1 MTASAALVVLALS
14 GSGWLVMLG
23 AIAVLWVPAIW
34 ALYRSL
40 TDEDRKLALLDEQGE
55 IDTYS
60 PRALAE
66 LREWVQ
72 SNPEDPLAEEGRER
86 YNDCIEVLQR
96 VDETFYEWSE
106 SEIESLEKL

>member
-1 MTASAALVVLALS
+1 MIEMSDVVLVLS
-14 GSGWLVMLG
+14 ATGWVAMVGTIVLVWG
-23 AIAVLWVPAIW
+23 VAVW

-40 TDEDRKLALLDEQGE
+40 SDEDRKLELIDEQGE

-60 PRALAE
+60 PGALAE

-72 SNPEDPLAEEGRER
+72 SNPEDPLAEEGKER
-86 YNDCIEVLQR
+86 YNDCVEVLRR
-96 VDETFYEWSE
+96 VDETFYDWSE